1 MKKALIAIVAVFVIS
16 MIGIVVTTNVLE
28 SKNGIEDGV
37 FTFESI
43 KNSLTVDKNTINE
56 QRKVVKGENPAS
68 AFLADIDTTVVEDAE
83 GGENAVS
90 EGTDTQFFHASVL
103 TDKDIRTREKYGL
116 TKENIV
122 KVCEENRSK
131 YCYETMDESLHQ
143 LYAEI
148 LIATTTRATEVPLCT
163 REPDELDFAY
173 RCVLNDH
180 PEIYTINGY
189 TCVLHSANK
198 VPIKVIY
205 TAKYIMTESE
215 EAAFQKKIDE
225 YVKEYK
231 AGMKA
236 DASDY
241 AKVKYTYEYLINN
254 TDYVLDSEYNQNICS
269 VMAYHKSVCLGYAKS
284 MQYLLNE
291 VGVKSTIVEGI
302 AASGEAHAWNMVQIG
317 GAYYYTD
324 VTWGDSSYTNGNSVV
339 KVLSGINYD
348 FQNITTDE
356 LEHTHTIDNVVPVPQ
371 CVEIADNYYVREGLY
386 FDFINTNAL
395 SWVFKNAFER
405 GDDHVTV
412 KCANDTVFQEMKFYL
427 LEEQNIFEY
436 LPEGTETLSYGENP
450 EMHTITF
457 ILKSQN

>member
-1 MKKALIAIVAVFVIS
+1 MIRHLYIKDYVIIDELNIDFKEGFSVFTGETGAGKSIIIDAISLLCGERLSSNVVRSGAKKAVIEAVI
-16 MIGIVVTTNVLE
+16 
-28 SKNGIEDGV
+28 
-37 FTFESI
+37 
-43 KNSLTVDKNTINE
+43 TIDH
-56 QRKVVKGENPAS
+56 P
-68 AFLADIDTTVVEDAE
+68 
-83 GGENAVS
+83 
-90 EGTDTQFFHASVL
+90 
-103 TDKDIRTREKYGL
+103 
-116 TKENIV
+116 IV
-122 KVCEENRSK
+122 KQLLEE
-131 YCYETMDESLHQ
+131 
-143 LYAEI
+143 AGF
-148 LIATTTRATEVPLCT
+148 
-163 REPDELDFAY
+163 EL
-173 RCVLNDH
+173 
-180 PEIYTINGY
+180 
-189 TCVLHSANK
+189 
-198 VPIKVIY
+198 
-205 TAKYIMTESE
+205 TESE

-348 FQNITTDE
+348 FLNITTDE

>member
-1 MKKALIAIVAVFVIS
+1 MKKYIIAIVAVFVIS
-16 MIGIVVTTNVLE
+16 MIGIVVTTNILE

-37 FTFESI
+37 FSFESI
-43 KNSLTVDKNTINE
+43 KNSFTVDKETINE
-56 QRKVVKGENPAS
+56 QRKALKGEDPAS
-68 AFLADIDTTVVEDAE
+68 AFLADIDTTYVEDDAS
-83 GGENAVS
+83 GENTVS
-90 EGTDTQFFHASVL
+90 EGSDTQFFHASVL
-103 TDKDIRTREKYGL
+103 TEKDLRTREKYGL

-122 KVCEENRSK
+122 QVCEANRNK
-131 YCYETMDESLHQ
+131 YYYETMDESLHQ

-148 LIATTTRATEVPLCT
+148 LIATVVRAEEVPLCT
-163 REPDELDFAY
+163 REPEELDFAY

-198 VPIKVIY
+198 IPVKLVY
-205 TAKYIMTESE
+205 TGKYIMSE
-215 EAAFQKKIDE
+215 QEETAFKKKIDE

-241 AKVKYTYEYLINN
+241 QKVKYTYEYLIDN
-254 TDYVLDSEYNQNICS
+254 TDYDLESEYNQNICS

-284 MQYLLNE
+284 MQYLLSE

-302 AASGEAHAWNMVQIG
+302 AASGEAHAWNMIQID

-339 KVLSGINYD
+339 KVLAGINYD
-348 FQNITTDE
+348 FLNITTDE
-356 LEHTHTIDNVVPVPQ
+356 LEHTHTIDNAVPVPQ
-371 CVEIADNYYVREGLY
+371 CVEIADNYYVRENLY

-395 SWVFKNAFER
+395 SWVFKNAFESEA
-405 GDDHVTV
+405 DHVTV
-412 KCANDTVFQEMKFYL
+412 KCANDSVFQEMKFYL
-427 LEEQNIFEY
+427 LEEQHIFEY
-436 LPEGTETLSYGENP
+436 LPEGTETMSYGENP
-450 EMHTITF
+450 DMHTLTF
-457 ILKSQN
+457 ILKHE

>member
-1 MKKALIAIVAVFVIS
+1 MKKILIAIMAVFVIA
-16 MIGIVVTTNVLE
+16 MIGIVVTTNILE
-28 SKNGIEDGV
+28 SKNGIDDGV
-37 FTFESI
+37 FSFESI
-43 KNSLTVDKNTINE
+43 RNSFKVDKETINE
-56 QRKVVKGENPAS
+56 QRKALKGEDPAS
-68 AFLADIDTTVVEDAE
+68 AFLADIDTTYVEDAE
-83 GGENAVS
+83 SGEGTVS
-90 EGTDTQFFHASVL
+90 EGKDTEFFHASVL
-103 TDKDIRTREKYGL
+103 NEKDLRTREKYGL

-148 LIATTTRATEVPLCT
+148 LIVVKERAEEVPLCT
-163 REPDELDFAY
+163 REPEELDFAY

-180 PEIYTINGY
+180 PEIYSINGY

-198 VPIKVIY
+198 VPVKLVF
-205 TAKYIMTESE
+205 TAKYIMSEQE
-215 EAAFQKKIDE
+215 EAGFRSKIDE

-231 AGMKA
+231 SGLKE
-236 DASDY
+236 DASEY
-241 AKVKYTYEYLINN
+241 QKVRYTYEYLIDN
-254 TDYVLDSEYNQNICS
+254 TEYVLDSEYNQNICS

-317 GAYYYTD
+317 GAFYYTD

-348 FQNITTDE
+348 FLNITTEE
-356 LEHTHTIDNVVPVPQ
+356 LEHTHTIDNVVPLPQ

-395 SWVFKNAFER
+395 SWVFKNAYER
-405 GDDHVTV
+405 DDDHVTV
-412 KCANDTVFQEMKFYL
+412 KCANDSVFQEMKFYL

-436 LPEGTETLSYGENP
+436 LPEGTDTLSYGENQ
-450 EMHTITF
+450 EMHTLTF
-457 ILKSQN
+457 ILKH

>member
-1 MKKALIAIVAVFVIS
+1 MKKTLIAIMAVFVIA
-16 MIGIVVTTNVLE
+16 MIGIVVTTNILE
-28 SKNGIEDGV
+28 SKNGIDDGV
-37 FTFESI
+37 FSFESI
-43 KNSLTVDKNTINE
+43 RNSFKVDKETINE
-56 QRKVVKGENPAS
+56 QRKALKGEDPAS
-68 AFLADIDTTVVEDAE
+68 AFLADIDTTYVEDAE
-83 GGENAVS
+83 SGEGTVS
-90 EGTDTQFFHASVL
+90 EGKDTEFFHASVL
-103 TDKDIRTREKYGL
+103 NEKDLRTREKYGL

-122 KVCEENRSK
+122 KVCEENCSK

-148 LIATTTRATEVPLCT
+148 LIVVKERAEEVPLCT
-163 REPDELDFAY
+163 REPEELDFAY

-180 PEIYTINGY
+180 PEIYSINGY

-198 VPIKVIY
+198 VPVKLVF
-205 TAKYIMTESE
+205 TAKYIMSEQE
-215 EAAFQKKIDE
+215 EAGFRSKIDE

-231 AGMKA
+231 SGLKE
-236 DASDY
+236 DASEY
-241 AKVKYTYEYLINN
+241 QKVRYTYEYLIDN
-254 TDYVLDSEYNQNICS
+254 TEYVLDSEYNQNICS

-317 GAYYYTD
+317 GAFYYTD

-348 FQNITTDE
+348 FLNITTEE
-356 LEHTHTIDNVVPVPQ
+356 LEHTHTIDNVVPLPQ

-395 SWVFKNAFER
+395 SWVFKNAYER
-405 GDDHVTV
+405 DDDHVTV
-412 KCANDTVFQEMKFYL
+412 KCANDSVFQEMKFYL

-436 LPEGTETLSYGENP
+436 LPEGTDTLSYGENH
-450 EMHTITF
+450 EMHTLTF
-457 ILKSQN
+457 ILKH